1 MREIKFRAWN
11 IERSIMV
18 HSYNN
23 GLRAEGELWSI
34 WDIKGVDCF
43 ASCYNG
49 DSLMQ
54 YTGLKDK
61 NGVEIY
67 EGDIVKIT
75 DQYENI
81 NFGGALEDC
90 VLEVCYTERGILYP
104 MNVAGAIDCDWVYD
118 LETCEVIGNIHENP
132 ELIK

>member
-1 MREIKFRAWN
+1 MREIKFRYFDKLQN
-11 IERSIMV
+11 NPMIYDIEKTYDWESID
-18 HSYNN
+18 HN
-23 GLRAEGELWSI
+23 
-34 WDIKGVDCF
+34 KC
-43 ASCYNG
+43 
-49 DSLMQ
+49 MQ